1 MGWTDD
7 LLDTIGARLA
17 RHITI
22 PASLPPRSAAAL
34 APYAEELR
42 PGDVLLVDGGQ
53 TRVAAA
59 IKYLTQSTWSHAALC
74 ISRTE
79 GGEPELVEAEVGT
92 GIIRSPLRK
101 YAGFHLRICRPIG
114 LNDTA
119 LANLTGFALS
129 RIGGAYDLRNVIDLA
144 RWLIPTP
151 PVPQRF
157 RRRMIALGSG
167 EPTRAIC
174 ASLIAEGFNRIGY
187 PILPSVEYLG
197 GAGTAEAREVLHVRH
212 HSLYTPR
219 DFDVSPY
226 FAVIKPTLV
235 RGFDYRQLHWAA
247 GEGPP
252 DAAVMN
258 EA

>member
-7 LLDTIGARLA
+7 LLDTIGTRLA
-17 RHITI
+17 RQIAV
-22 PASLPPRSAAAL
+22 PASLPPRNARAL
-34 APYAEELR
+34 APYAEELQR
-42 PGDVLLVDGGQ
+42 GDVLLIDGGT
-53 TRVAAA
+53 TRIATA

-74 ISRTE
+74 IGQDAT
-79 GGEPELVEAEVGT
+79 GAPELVEAEIGH

-101 YAGFHLRICRPIG
+101 YAGFHMRICRPVG
-114 LNDTA
+114 LEGKA
-119 LANLTGFALS
+119 LDELVGFVAA
-129 RIGGAYDLRNVIDLA
+129 RVGGQYDLRNVIDLA
-144 RWLIPTP
+144 RWLLPTP

-174 ASLIAEGFNRIGY
+174 ASLIAEGFNRINY

-197 GAGTAEAREVLHVRH
+197 GPQAAEAREVLHVRH

-226 FAVIKPTLV
+226 FAVIKPTIA
-235 RGFDYRQLHWAA
+235 RGFDYRRLEWAA
-247 GEGPP
+247 GEAPP
-252 DAAVMN
+252 GTAVFDQ
-258 EA
+258 A

>member
-7 LLDTIGARLA
+7 LLDSLGARLA

-22 PASLPPRSAAAL
+22 PTSLPPRSAAAL
-34 APYAEELR
+34 APYAKELR

-53 TRVAAA
+53 ARIAAA

-74 ISRTE
+74 VSRADN
-79 GGEPELVEAEVGT
+79 GEVDLVEAEVGT

-101 YAGFHLRICRPIG
+101 YAGFHLRICRPVG
-114 LNDTA
+114 LTDTA
-119 LANLTGFALS
+119 LADLTGFAIS

-144 RWLIPTP
+144 RWLLPTP
-151 PVPQRF
+151 PVPERF
-157 RRRMIALGSG
+157 RRQMIALGSG

-187 PILPSVEYLG
+187 PILPSIEYLG

-235 RGFDYRQLHWAA
+235 QGFDYRQLHWAA
-247 GEGPP
+247 GDAPP
-252 DAAVMN
+252 SAAAIS
-258 EA
+258 EP